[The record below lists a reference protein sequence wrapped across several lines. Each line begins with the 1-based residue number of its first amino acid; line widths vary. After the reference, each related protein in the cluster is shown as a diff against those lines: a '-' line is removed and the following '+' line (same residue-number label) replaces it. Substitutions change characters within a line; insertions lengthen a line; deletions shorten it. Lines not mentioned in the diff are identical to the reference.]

1 MSQSYLG
8 IDLHKRRSYVVLM
21 DEGVDV
27 LDERALPNGDMA
39 EYLAE
44 RVPRATTAVME
55 ATFNWPFMYDLVSE
69 HVERVLLAHPQKVKL
84 IAEATV
90 KTDKVDAHT
99 LTHLARTGYLP
110 ESYAAPKWLRE
121 LRRLMRHRQNL
132 IADHTRHK
140 NRIHSVLHSYNLS
153 SPLSDLF
160 GSKGRAFL
168 AELLCDPAG
177 PLTPSACQVIE
188 DSMAAIDFYN
198 ERIQGL
204 DQAFSAYARTDP
216 AIDLLRSLPGVGLI
230 SAITIRAE
238 LGEVERFRNGH
249 QVARWAGL
257 TPKVLISDQMVRHG
271 SITREGSTYLRQ
283 AMVSVALR
291 AVRFSPS
298 MRAFYQRLA
307 KRRGSGIA
315 RVALA
320 RKLVILSYQLLR
332 TGQPYREGDR

>member
-1 MSQSYLG
+1 MPSW
-8 IDLHKRRSYVVLM
+8 
-21 DEGVDV
+21 
-27 LDERALPNGDMA
+27 PNCSA
-39 EYLAE
+39 I
-44 RVPRATTAVME
+44 PRAHSPHLRARSSKTV
-55 ATFNWPFMYDLVSE
+55 WP
-69 HVERVLLAHPQKVKL
+69 
-84 IAEATV
+84 
-90 KTDKVDAHT
+90 
-99 LTHLARTGYLP
+99 
-110 ESYAAPKWLRE
+110 
-121 LRRLMRHRQNL
+121 
-132 IADHTRHK
+132 
-140 NRIHSVLHSYNLS
+140 
-153 SPLSDLF
+153 
-160 GSKGRAFL
+160 
-168 AELLCDPAG
+168 
-177 PLTPSACQVIE
+177 
-188 DSMAAIDFYN
+188 AIDPYN

-257 TPKVLISDQMVRHG
+257 TPKVLISGQMVRHG

-283 AMVSVALR
+283 AMVSLALR

-320 RKLVILSYQLLR
+320 RKLVILSYPLLR

>member
-21 DEGVDV
+21 DEGGDV

-44 RVPRATTAVME
+44 RVPRATTDVME

-188 DSMAAIDFYN
+188 DSMARHRPLQRTHPGA
-198 ERIQGL
+198 RSGL
-204 DQAFSAYARTDP
+204 QCLCPHRSGY
-216 AIDLLRSLPGVGLI
+216 RSLAQFTGCGFDLRHHHTSRIGRGGALQEWASGCP
-230 SAITIRAE
+230 
-238 LGEVERFRNGH
+238 LGWPDPEGAH
-249 QVARWAGL
+249 Q
-257 TPKVLISDQMVRHG
+257 
-271 SITREGSTYLRQ
+271 
-283 AMVSVALR
+283 
-291 AVRFSPS
+291 
-298 MRAFYQRLA
+298 
-307 KRRGSGIA
+307 
-315 RVALA
+315 
-320 RKLVILSYQLLR
+320 
-332 TGQPYREGDR
+332 